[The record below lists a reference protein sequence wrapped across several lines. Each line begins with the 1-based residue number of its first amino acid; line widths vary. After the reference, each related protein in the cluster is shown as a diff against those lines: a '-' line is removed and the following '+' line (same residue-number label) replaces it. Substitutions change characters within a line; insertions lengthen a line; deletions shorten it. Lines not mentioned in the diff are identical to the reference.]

1 MKIIKCFKSLLSILP
16 KQELHIIYCD
26 NGPKDFKIGL
36 LMDSLIEIGTTN
48 FFFFDMY
55 FFLYLIFLEN
65 EFGCQLIWN
74 FFAENHGGSACDA
87 DGNIA
92 RNFLKD
98 YVLNEKTSLK
108 NDNSKIITLIN
119 QIKNQQG
126 HNIPNNCKY
135 DHIQQN
141 LFQGIIFLSYSSLSI
156 YAYDKVLNL
165 NTVFVF
171 KMV

>member
-1 MKIIKCFKSLLSILP
+1 MVLSLT
-16 KQELHIIYCD
+16 
-26 NGPKDFKIGL
+26 L
-36 LMDSLIEIGTTN
+36 LEK
-48 FFFFDMY
+48 
-55 FFLYLIFLEN
+55 

-108 NDNSKIITLIN
+108 NDNSKIISLIN

-126 HNIPNNCKY
+126 HNIPTNCKY
-135 DHIQQN
+135 EHIQQN
-141 LFQGIIFLSYSSLSI
+141 LFQG
-156 YAYDKVLNL
+156 
-165 NTVFVF
+165 TVFLYYTLLF
-171 KMV
+171 RFLLMIRY